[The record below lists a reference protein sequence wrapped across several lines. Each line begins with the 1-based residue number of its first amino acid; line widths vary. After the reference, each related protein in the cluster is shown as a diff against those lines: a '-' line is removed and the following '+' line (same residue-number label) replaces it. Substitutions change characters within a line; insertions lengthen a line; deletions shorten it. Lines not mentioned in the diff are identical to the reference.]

1 MDVATLSMMITPDMF
16 QNVNDMLQLAIACCD
31 RPPKAIAA
39 DIGYSVDSIY
49 SALKG
54 SRSIPVKAR
63 QKLSQV
69 NFIAAAAVAMEA
81 TGFKRLFGYQ
91 KVDRHVQSMI
101 IRLKRQD
108 KEISGVLNEL
118 PEMLLDKNSYED
130 LTADEV
136 NQITMIACRL
146 VDRANGTINLVM
158 ELETRYKLGLTGYLQ
173 GKEKAACVG
182 AQTTFTGKTNS
193 IN

>member
-1 MDVATLSMMITPDMF
+1 MDVATISTMMTPDML
-16 QNVNDMLQLAIACCD
+16 QNVSDMLQLAIGCCD

-39 DIGYSVDSIY
+39 DIGYSVDAIY

-69 NFIAAAAVAMEA
+69 NFIAAAAAVALEA

-91 KVDRHVQSMI
+91 KVDRHIQSMI

-108 KEISGVLNEL
+108 KEISGVLNEM
-118 PEMLLDKNSYED
+118 PEMLLDKNSYLD
-130 LTADEV
+130 LTSDEV
-136 NQITMIACRL
+136 EQITMVACRL

-158 ELETRYKLGLTGYLQ
+158 ELETCYKLGLTGYLQ
-173 GKEKAACVG
+173 GKGKDTCVVVRTALHG
-182 AQTTFTGKTNS
+182 
-193 IN
+193 